1 MNLNAIPKIL
11 VLDGGHPVS
20 ATLETCASERRFS
33 IVRVPDGPSAMASLE
48 RSVESAERF
57 AAVLIGCDGSDRNLP
72 GELACAFREV
82 DPDLHVIVVGGH
94 APTLR
99 GIAAGH
105 EFPDDS
111 WIVLRAPVEEVE
123 LVQTVRSMVSKWML
137 IQRLREQEDLIEIK
151 VSGRTADL
159 ERANRKLASACAAAE
174 AASRTK
180 SEFLANMSHEIRT
193 PMYGVM
199 GMTDLLME
207 SELTDVQRDYVTSVR
222 KSGSVLLNVIND
234 ILDFSKIEA
243 GKLELD
249 PVRFELREIL
259 GDPLR
264 MLGLKADEKNV
275 ELVCS
280 VAEDVPDDLV
290 GDSLR
295 LRQILMNLIG
305 NALKFTERG
314 EVALE
319 VRRGG
324 NGSARGGEEVQFSVR
339 DTGIGIAEDKKHTIF
354 SAFTQADGS
363 TTRRYGG
370 TGLGLTISRSLVEMM
385 GGRIWFESEAG
396 RGTVFHFV
404 LPFGVPPPESVVR
417 KASVEDLA
425 GMSVLVID
433 DNATNR
439 RILGDMVSHWK
450 MVPTLAENGPD
461 GLAALRIAAGQGRR
475 HDLILLDS
483 NMPEMDGFAVAAAI
497 RQQPDLAGC
506 TIMMLTSADRTGD
519 VRRTRELGLASYL
532 IKPISQPELLREIRR
547 VIGGVRKASAVG
559 QSTFRTN
566 THDMSN
572 RLRVLIV
579 DDVAVNRRIA
589 QAKVEKLG
597 HSVTLADGG
606 VEAVRQYSQNDF
618 DLVLMDIQ
626 MPEMDGFEATAKIRE
641 IQASRRRVPVVA
653 MTAMAMKGDREKCL
667 AAGLDDYITKP
678 IEPGALERVLG
689 NVAGTGS
696 PSDPSLTVEA
706 GGGQEPMRGTFD
718 PKVAVTRC
726 MGEEALMT
734 ELLGVYVADC
744 DSYIAS
750 LRDAWT
756 ARDQTRF
763 VRAAHKLKGA
773 VSYFCSDELAAEA
786 RWMEE
791 TAAKQGLDACT
802 LRLASFEADVERLN
816 REAKSYSLR
825 KAA

>member
-1 MNLNAIPKIL
+1 MNLDAIPKML
-11 VLDGGHPVS
+11 AVDGGHPVS
-20 ATLETCASERRFS
+20 ASLAASGPGRKFTVVQAVSSPDAIAQIECS
-33 IVRVPDGPSAMASLE
+33 I
-48 RSVESAERF
+48 ESAERF
-57 AAVLIGCDGSDRNLP
+57 SAVVIGCGRDG
-72 GELACAFREV
+72 GYEAGGLACALRDV
-82 DPDLHVIVVGGH
+82 DPDLHVIFVGGH

-99 GIAAGH
+99 DIAAEH
-105 EFPDDS
+105 AFESDAWMS
-111 WIVLRAPVEEVE
+111 LRAPVDDVE
-123 LVQTVRSMVSKWML
+123 LAQAAGAMMSKWSF
-137 IQRLREQEDLIEIK
+137 IQRSREQEELIEIK

-159 ERANRKLASACAAAE
+159 ERANRQLASACSAAE

-199 GMTDLLME
+199 GMTDLLLE
-207 SELTDVQRDYVTSVR
+207 GELTEVQRDYVTAVR
-222 KSGSVLLNVIND
+222 KSGTLLLNVIND

-280 VAEDVPDDLV
+280 VAEDVPDDLI

-295 LRQILMNLIG
+295 LRQVLMNLLG
-305 NALKFTERG
+305 NALKFTEKG
-314 EVALE
+314 EVVLDVRLE
-319 VRRGG
+319 SQQEAQGG
-324 NGSARGGEEVQFSVR
+324 RLLHFSVR
-339 DTGIGIAEDKKHTIF
+339 DTGIGIPDEKKHAIF
-354 SAFTQADGS
+354 SAFTQVDGS

-396 RGTVFHFV
+396 RGSVFHFT
-404 LPFGVPPPESVVR
+404 LPFGTPPRDTIMP
-417 KASVEDLA
+417 KAAVADLA
-425 GMSVLVID
+425 GMSALIID

-439 RILGDMVSHWK
+439 RILGDMLAHWK
-450 MVPTLAENGPD
+450 MAPTLAENGPD
-461 GLAALRIAAGQGRR
+461 GLAALRIAASKGCR

-497 RQQPDLAGC
+497 RQQPDLAGS

-547 VIGGVRKASAVG
+547 VAGGVRKGAPVASAV
-559 QSTFRTN
+559 SRTH
-566 THDMSN
+566 THDMPN
-572 RLRVLIV
+572 RLNVLIV

-606 VEAVRQYSQNDF
+606 IEAVKLYARGDF

-667 AAGLDDYITKP
+667 GGGLDDYITKP

-696 PSDPSLTVEA
+696 PSAPALIVEEGGAEVSL
-706 GGGQEPMRGTFD
+706 RGMFD
-718 PKVAVTRC
+718 PKIAVTRC
-726 MGEEALMT
+726 MGEEALMV

-744 DSYIAS
+744 DGYLSGM
-750 LRDAWT
+750 REAW
-756 ARDQTRF
+756 AVRDQTRF

-773 VSYFCSDELAAEA
+773 ISYFCSDELAAEA
-786 RWMEE
+786 RWIEE
-791 TAAKQGLDACT
+791 TAAKHGLDACT

-816 REAKSYSLR
+816 REAKVYALK